1 MRNLTETEIEIKNEL
16 NLLTISDLKN
26 EILKSL
32 ESEKR
37 TAMIVFDIGLE
48 ILAEKCDQSEVDEF
62 NNELER
68 TIASQTT
75 IN

>member
-68 TIASQTT
+68 TIAS
-75 IN
+75 